1 MTLAAVFTQTQTYL
15 RMSLTVRHIYECV
28 WVTPLGSCVC
38 ACASQGGLLY
48 MVVSPRLFV
57 AINGKH
63 RLCVIFDACV
73 WLWGCVSH
81 TGFTFGAFAVVKYN

>member
-1 MTLAAVFTQTQTYL
+1 
-15 RMSLTVRHIYECV
+15 
-28 WVTPLGSCVC
+28 
-38 ACASQGGLLY
+38 